1 MLKESNSSL
10 VNIKNNESSW
20 IALALAVP
28 SYLIVL
34 IGTTPV
40 LQGIFYL
47 LYLIGL
53 GFVWQRRQQ
62 LQLSL
67 MFVTTT
73 LIFFCAWIIPN
84 LYVVRS
90 GRLESEM
97 LSLPVLFYHV
107 TILSMVVLW
116 FRSWT
121 MSVSRPRQLIQDLAH
136 PLTILLT
143 PLVLLILIEAL
154 RLKLQFPDKLP
165 EPFNYRHLSG
175 EVILMFVL
183 AAVAMPGRWIKIV
196 AIILAVGCLTL
207 IENRGGLLS
216 VAIVVSCLLALSINR
231 RLTWRHLLLAALGIT
246 MLLFIF
252 QEPLYQFVDFF
263 FFLEHQSRGLGT
275 GFTQRLPVWVEAWHE
290 IQRVPWTGVGFWV
303 SPFPFIPFGEH
314 VNPGRAVHNAFLRL
328 WVENGTVLFAVT
340 LSILLLTAVQI
351 ERKALSWQRMAFYSI
366 LAYYFFIPRHLT
378 LNPLSMLL
386 YLVILQALC
395 LPMINNKK

>member
-1 MLKESNSSL
+1 MTRPADLIRIRNTEA
-10 VNIKNNESSW
+10 SW
-20 IALALAVP
+20 IALILAIP

-34 IGTTPV
+34 IGTSAV
-40 LQGIFYL
+40 LQGCFYL
-47 LYLIGL
+47 LYLVGL
-53 GFVWQRRQQ
+53 GFVWQRQQQ
-62 LQLSL
+62 LHLSPK
-67 MFVTTT
+67 FVLTT
-73 LIFFCAWIIPN
+73 LIFFSAWIIPN
-84 LYVVRS
+84 LYVARS

-107 TILSMVVLW
+107 TILFLVVLW

-121 MSVSRPRQLIQDLAH
+121 MSTSRPRQLVHDLAR
-136 PLTILLT
+136 PLVILLS
-143 PLVLLILIEAL
+143 PLVVLILIESL
-154 RLKLQFPDKLP
+154 RLKLQFPDQRP
-165 EPFNYRHLSG
+165 DPFNYRHLNG

-183 AAVAMPGRWIKIV
+183 AAVAMPGRWIKIGAV
-196 AIILAVGCLTL
+196 ILAVGCLTL

-216 VAIVVSCLLALSINR
+216 VAIVVSCLLALSIMR
-231 RLTWRHLLLAALGIT
+231 RLTWKYILLAALGIAT
-246 MLLFIF
+246 LLFIF
-252 QEPLYQFVDFF
+252 QEPLYELVDFF
-263 FFLEHQSRGLGT
+263 FLLEHGSRGLGT
-275 GFTQRLPVWVEAWHE
+275 GFTHRLPVWVEAWHE

-395 LPMINNKK
+395 LPMTNNKK

>member
-1 MLKESNSSL
+1 MTRPTDLIRIRNTEA
-10 VNIKNNESSW
+10 SW
-20 IALALAVP
+20 IALILAIP

-34 IGTTPV
+34 IGTSAV
-40 LQGIFYL
+40 LQGCFYL
-47 LYLIGL
+47 LYLVGL
-53 GFVWQRRQQ
+53 GFVWQRQQQ
-62 LQLSL
+62 LHLSPK
-67 MFVTTT
+67 FVLTT
-73 LIFFCAWIIPN
+73 LIFFSAWIIPN

-90 GRLESEM
+90 GRLESEL

-107 TILSMVVLW
+107 TILFLVVLW

-121 MSVSRPRQLIQDLAH
+121 MSTSRPRQLVQDLAR
-136 PLTILLT
+136 PLVILLS
-143 PLVLLILIEAL
+143 PLVVLILIETL
-154 RLKLQFPDKLP
+154 RLKLQFPDQRP
-165 EPFNYRHLSG
+165 DPFNYRHLNG

-183 AAVAMPGRWIKIV
+183 AAVAMPGRWIKIGAV
-196 AIILAVGCLTL
+196 ILAVGCLTL

-216 VAIVVSCLLALSINR
+216 VAIVVSCLLALSIKR
-231 RLTWRHLLLAALGIT
+231 RLTWKYILLAALGIAT
-246 MLLFIF
+246 LLFIF
-252 QEPLYQFVDFF
+252 QEPLYEFVDFF
-263 FFLEHQSRGLGT
+263 FLLEHQSRGLGT
-275 GFTQRLPVWVEAWHE
+275 GLTYRLPVWVEAWHE

-351 ERKALSWQRMAFYSI
+351 ERKALSWQRMVFYSI

-395 LPMINNKK
+395 LPMVNNKK